1 MGRLCYGSS
10 SSSSS
15 STSSSGVVQVSSHHT
30 PDWHRAR
37 PWMVPQ
43 NRFATRRC
51 CFRLTP
57 WSAIEWHSNG
67 PRDTLHMTS
76 FTGNA
81 TGRSLHIRK
90 RTTTESSG
98 WHQQLRTPVMGNLTR
113 GSFIIRCL
121 LVEKAL
127 EKMCS
132 KFDKISNIYK
142 KTFPSLIQL
151 SKWLKKR
158 NFPTTA
164 PKPSVGA
171 EENDEK
177 ETFPPP
183 GVQSS
188 IHFALLMAF
197 RKKTEGGKCGGKIY
211 TQFLECLCE
220 PPPSL
225 LLLLVLLRSHV
236 CFCCAP
242 SRFLR
247 LGDHSQT
254 PWTF

>member
-1 MGRLCYGSS
+1 MAPELSPGCLRETSSSSSSSSIRRRRKLNWNILVEMGRLCYGSS
-10 SSSSS
+10 SS
-15 STSSSGVVQVSSHHT
+15 SSSGVVQVSSHHT

-43 NRFATRRC
+43 NRFAARRC

-142 KTFPSLIQL
+142 K
-151 SKWLKKR
+151 K
-158 NFPTTA
+158 
-164 PKPSVGA
+164 
-171 EENDEK
+171 
-177 ETFPPP
+177 
-183 GVQSS
+183 
-188 IHFALLMAF
+188 HFL
-197 RKKTEGGKCGGKIY
+197 
-211 TQFLECLCE
+211 
-220 PPPSL
+220 P
-225 LLLLVLLRSHV
+225 
-236 CFCCAP
+236 
-242 SRFLR
+242 
-247 LGDHSQT
+247 
-254 PWTF
+254 